1 MSNENENDNPDSKQ
15 PLRLSKPGKLELRK
29 TVDAGQVKQSFS
41 HGRSKTVVVE
51 KRTKRTFERG
61 TTGKMA
67 AVPNQELAEGLANL
81 KKSTEPEDSGTPAAS
96 PSRPPKPAPS
106 RSTSGTLTASERVK
120 RMAVLEQAKARE
132 AERAIQAT
140 AEAERREAERKAR
153 EASERARQEEQR
165 QLAEA
170 EEARKQAER
179 AAETARQ
186 APAAAAAA
194 APTETKAEAPKRKDA
209 PAAGAAPAAA
219 APAPAA
225 DRARTKKGEAPP
237 RPQRGPEEA
246 PVFGRVKKAKGQEE
260 QSKKT
265 TLRAKNDSGRRR
277 SSKLSVV
284 DALEG
289 DEDRM
294 RSLSSIR
301 RQRER
306 EKQRAKEAL
315 ATQQKIIRDV
325 IVPETITVGE
335 LANRMAERSGDV
347 IRVLMKMGVM
357 ATVNQS
363 IDVDTAE
370 LVIEELGH
378 HIRRVSA
385 SDVLEGL
392 ASPIDDDGQKAPRP
406 PVVTVMG
413 HVDHGKTS
421 ILDYYRKAN
430 VVSGEAGGITQHI
443 GAYQITSPSGKVIT
457 FLDTPGHAAFT
468 EMRARGANV
477 TDMVILVVAADDGI
491 MPQTQEA
498 IAHAKAAGVPM
509 IVAVNKCDKP
519 DADPSKVEQELL
531 QYEVQVE
538 SMGGEVQVAHV
549 SALKGTG
556 MDGLLESIEL
566 QSEVLDLQANP
577 DTRASGAVVESK
589 MEKGRGSVATVLIQR
604 GKLEIG
610 DIFVAGSE
618 WGKVR
623 ALINDQ
629 GQQVKHANPSTPI
642 EVLGLNG
649 TPVAGDEFVVVESE
663 ARAREVAEFRQ
674 SKAKE
679 AASLASKGSLESMF
693 SALKDGTAE
702 ELPVVIKGDVH
713 GSVEAIIGTLQK
725 LSTDEV
731 KVNVLHQGV
740 GGITESDITLARA
753 SNAMVVGFNVR
764 ANTQARES
772 AKRDGIDIRYYS
784 IIYELVDDVKAMMS
798 GLLKPEQRENFLGYA
813 TILETFNV
821 TKVGKV
827 AGCRITEGVVKRG
840 AKVRLLRDDTVIHEG
855 TLKTLRRFKDEVR
868 EVGNGLECGMA
879 FENYQ
884 DVQVGDQIECFEIEE
899 IARQL

>member
-1 MSNENENDNPDSKQ
+1 MSNENENNNQDSKQ

-61 TTGKMA
+61 STGKMA
-67 AVPNQELAEGLANL
+67 AVPNQELAEGLASL
-81 KKSTEPEDSGTPAAS
+81 KKSTPSSDAAAPPAVRRTPAAAADS
-96 PSRPPKPAPS
+96 NDN
-106 RSTSGTLTASERVK
+106 LTASERVK

-132 AERAIQAT
+132 AERAAQLAEET
-140 AEAERREAERKAR
+140 ARREQERKAR
-153 EASERARQEEQR
+153 EASERARQDELR

-170 EEARKQAER
+170 EEARRQSERETEDAKKAAAQASKPSPRDDGPSAPIVAATAPPEAER
-179 AAETARQ
+179 
-186 APAAAAAA
+186 P
-194 APTETKAEAPKRKDA
+194 
-209 PAAGAAPAAA
+209 
-219 APAPAA
+219 
-225 DRARTKKGEAPP
+225 RTKKGEAPP

-246 PVFGRVKKAKGQEE
+246 PVFGRVKKAKGADE
-260 QSKKT
+260 QAKKT

-277 SSKLSVV
+277 SSKMSVA

-315 ATQQKIIRDV
+315 ATQQKIVREV
-325 IVPETITVGE
+325 VVPETITVGE

-363 IDVDTAE
+363 IDADTAE
-370 LVIEELGH
+370 LVVEELGH
-378 HIRRVSA
+378 EIRRVA
-385 SDVLEGL
+385 DADVLEGL
-392 ASPIDDDGQKAPRP
+392 ATPVDDAGVKAPRP

-421 ILDYYRKAN
+421 ILDFYRKAN

-443 GAYQITSPSGKVIT
+443 GAYQITAPSGKLIT

-519 DADPSKVEQELL
+519 DANPLNVEQELL

-549 SALKGTG
+549 SALKGDG
-556 MDGLLESIEL
+556 MDALLEAIEL
-566 QSEVLDLQANP
+566 QTEVLDLQANA
-577 DTRASGAVVESK
+577 DSRASGAVVESK

-604 GKLEIG
+604 GTLNIG

-629 GQQVKHANPSTPI
+629 GKQVKQAKPSTPI

-674 SKAKE
+674 AKAKE

-693 SALKDGTAE
+693 SALKEGTAE

-725 LSTDEV
+725 LSTEEV

-764 ANTQARES
+764 ANAQARES

-821 TKVGKV
+821 TKVGRV

-868 EVGNGLECGMA
+868 EVANGLECGMA

>member
-1 MSNENENDNPDSKQ
+1 MSTDNENNGQDSKQ

-61 TTGKMA
+61 STGKMA
-67 AVPNQELAEGLANL
+67 AVPNQELAEGLASL
-81 KKSTEPEDSGTPAAS
+81 KKSTPASEGGEA
-96 PSRPPKPAPS
+96 PAP
-106 RSTSGTLTASERVK
+106 RRTPTPVDANADGLTASEREK
-120 RMAVLEQAKARE
+120 RMAVLEQARAKE
-132 AERAIQAT
+132 AERAAKA
-140 AEAERREAERKAR
+140 AEDAAKRDAERKAR
-153 EASERARQEEQR
+153 EAAEKARQEELR

-170 EEARKQAER
+170 EESRRRAEQEAE
-179 AAETARQ
+179 AAKK
-186 APAAAAAA
+186 AAADKPPAR
-194 APTETKAEAPKRKDA
+194 AESPRA
-209 PAAGAAPAAA
+209 AAPAAA
-219 APAPAA
+219 APAA
-225 DRARTKKGEAPP
+225 DKARTKKGETPP

-246 PVFGRVKKAKGQEE
+246 PVFGRVKKAKGQDEGP
-260 QSKKT
+260 KKG

-277 SSKLSVV
+277 SSKMSVV

-315 ATQQKIIRDV
+315 ATQQKIVREV

-347 IRVLMKMGVM
+347 IRELMKIGVM
-357 ATVNQS
+357 ATVHQS
-363 IDVDTAE
+363 IDADTAE
-370 LVIEELGH
+370 LVVTELGH
-378 HIRRVSA
+378 EIKRVA
-385 SDVLEGL
+385 DSDVLEGL
-392 ASPIDDDGQKAPRP
+392 SVPTDDTGELVSRP

-421 ILDYYRKAN
+421 ILDFYRKAN

-443 GAYQITSPSGKVIT
+443 GAYQVQSPSGKLIT

-468 EMRARGANV
+468 EMRARGATV

-498 IAHAKAAGVPM
+498 IAHAKAAKVPM

-519 DADPSKVEQELL
+519 DANPLKVEQELL

-549 SALKGTG
+549 SALTGDG
-556 MDGLLESIEL
+556 MDALLESVEL
-566 QSEVLDLQANP
+566 QSELLDLQANE
-577 DTRASGAVVESK
+577 DSRASGAVVESK

-604 GKLEIG
+604 GTLNVG

-629 GQQVKHANPSTPI
+629 GKQVKLAKPATPI

-674 SKAKE
+674 NKAKE
-679 AASLASKGSLESMF
+679 AASLAAKGSLESMF
-693 SALKDGTAE
+693 TALKEGSAE
-702 ELPVVIKGDVH
+702 ELPIVIKGDVH

-764 ANTQARES
+764 ANAQARES

-784 IIYELVDDVKAMMS
+784 IIYELVDDVKALMS
-798 GLLKPEQRENFLGYA
+798 GLLKPEERENYLGYA
-813 TILETFNV
+813 SILETFNV
-821 TKVGKV
+821 TKVGRV
-827 AGCRITEGVVKRG
+827 AGCRITDGVVKRG

-868 EVGNGLECGMA
+868 EVANGLECGMA

-884 DVQVGDQIECFEIEE
+884 DIQVGDQIECFEIEE

>member
-1 MSNENENDNPDSKQ
+1 MSTDNENNGQESKQ

-61 TTGKMA
+61 STGKMA
-67 AVPNQELAEGLANL
+67 AVPNQELAEGLASL
-81 KKSTEPEDSGTPAAS
+81 KKAAPASEGTEA
-96 PSRPPKPAPS
+96 PAP
-106 RSTSGTLTASERVK
+106 RRTPLPIDANAEGLTASEREK
-120 RMAVLEQAKARE
+120 RLAVLEQARAKE
-132 AERAIQAT
+132 AERAAK
-140 AEAERREAERKAR
+140 AVEDAARREAERKAR
-153 EASERARQEEQR
+153 EAAEKVRHEELR

-170 EEARKQAER
+170 EEARRHAEQEAEASSK
-179 AAETARQ
+179 AAADKPARQ
-186 APAAAAAA
+186 QDKAARTEEPEAVIAP
-194 APTETKAEAPKRKDA
+194 
-209 PAAGAAPAAA
+209 PA
-219 APAPAA
+219 
-225 DRARTKKGEAPP
+225 DKARTKKGETPP

-246 PVFGRVKKAKGQEE
+246 PVFGRVKKAKAQEE
-260 QSKKT
+260 SPKKG
-265 TLRAKNDSGRRR
+265 TLRAKNDGGRRR

-315 ATQQKIIRDV
+315 ATQQKIVREV

-347 IRVLMKMGVM
+347 IRELMKIGVM

-363 IDVDTAE
+363 IDADTAE
-370 LVIEELGH
+370 LVVTELGH
-378 HIRRVSA
+378 EIKRVA
-385 SDVLEGL
+385 DSDVLEGL
-392 ASPIDDDGQKAPRP
+392 SVPTDDAGELVSRP

-421 ILDYYRKAN
+421 ILDFYRKAN

-443 GAYQITSPSGKVIT
+443 GAYQVQSPTGKQIT

-468 EMRARGANV
+468 EMRARGATV

-498 IAHAKAAGVPM
+498 IAHAKAAKVPM

-519 DADPSKVEQELL
+519 DANPLKVEQELL
-531 QYEVQVE
+531 QHEVQVE

-549 SALKGTG
+549 SALTG
-556 MDGLLESIEL
+556 DGMEALLEAVEL
-566 QSEVLDLQANP
+566 QSELLDLQANE
-577 DTRASGAVVESK
+577 DSRASGAVVEAK

-604 GKLEIG
+604 GTLNVG
-610 DIFVAGSE
+610 DVFVAGTE

-629 GQQVKHANPSTPI
+629 GQQVKLAKPATPI

-679 AASLASKGSLESMF
+679 AASLAAKGSLESMF
-693 SALKDGTAE
+693 TALKEGSAE
-702 ELPVVIKGDVH
+702 ELPIVIKGDVH

-764 ANTQARES
+764 ANSQARDS

-784 IIYELVDDVKAMMS
+784 IIYELVDDVKALMS
-798 GLLKPEQRENFLGYA
+798 GLLKPEERESYLGYA
-813 TILETFNV
+813 SILETFNV
-821 TKVGKV
+821 TKVGRV
-827 AGCRITEGVVKRG
+827 AGCRITDGVVKRG

-868 EVGNGLECGMA
+868 EVANGLECGMA

-884 DVQVGDQIECFEIEE
+884 DIQVGDQIECFEIEE

>member
-1 MSNENENDNPDSKQ
+1 MSTDNNNNGSESKQ

-61 TTGKMA
+61 ATGKMA
-67 AVPNQELAEGLANL
+67 AVPNQELAEGLASL
-81 KKSTEPEDSGTPAAS
+81 KKSGPSSDQDRADAARRAAERAFRDDPAE
-96 PSRPPKPAPS
+96 
-106 RSTSGTLTASERVK
+106 GLTASEREK
-120 RMAVLEQAKARE
+120 RIAVLEQAKARE
-132 AERAIQAT
+132 EERAEQVA
-140 AEAERREAERKAR
+140 ADAARREQERKSR
-153 EASERARQEEQR
+153 EAAERARQDELR

-170 EEARKQAER
+170 EEARRQAER
-179 AAETARQ
+179 TTRETEAAPKAAE
-186 APAAAAAA
+186 
-194 APTETKAEAPKRKDA
+194 PTSDTQSKEVLADA
-209 PAAGAAPAAA
+209 SVE
-219 APAPAA
+219 PAA
-225 DRARTKKGEAPP
+225 DKVRTKKGETPP
-237 RPQRGPEEA
+237 RPLRGPEEA
-246 PVFGRVKKAKGQEE
+246 PVFGRVKKGKGSDDQG
-260 QSKKT
+260 KKT

-277 SSKLSVV
+277 SSRLSVA

-315 ATQQKIIRDV
+315 ATQQKIVREV

-347 IRVLMKMGVM
+347 IRELMKMGVM

-363 IDVDTAE
+363 IDADTAE
-370 LVIEELGH
+370 LVVAELGH
-378 HIRRVSA
+378 TIRRVA
-385 SDVLEGL
+385 DSDVLEGL
-392 ASPIDDDGQKAPRP
+392 NAPTDAAGAVAPRP

-421 ILDYYRKAN
+421 ILDFYRKAN

-443 GAYQITSPSGKVIT
+443 GAYQVQSAGGKLIT

-491 MPQTQEA
+491 MPQTEEA
-498 IAHAKAAGVPM
+498 IAHAKAANVPL
-509 IVAVNKCDKP
+509 IVAVNKCDRP
-519 DADPSKVEQELL
+519 DANPMLVEQALL
-531 QYEVQVE
+531 QHEVQVE

-549 SALKGTG
+549 SALNGDG
-556 MDGLLESIEL
+556 MDTLLEAIEL
-566 QSEVLDLQANP
+566 QSEVLDLKANP
-577 DTRASGAVVESK
+577 NTRASGAVVEAK

-604 GKLEIG
+604 GTVNVG
-610 DIFVAGSE
+610 DVFVAGTE

-623 ALINDQ
+623 ALVNDQ
-629 GQQVKHANPSTPI
+629 GQQVKQATPATPI

-649 TPVAGDEFVVVESE
+649 TPVAGDEFIVVESE

-693 SALKDGTAE
+693 SALKEGSAE
-702 ELPVVIKGDVH
+702 ELPIVIKGDVH

-753 SNAMVVGFNVR
+753 SQAMVVGFNVR
-764 ANTQARES
+764 ANAQARDS

-784 IIYELVDDVKAMMS
+784 IIYELVDDVKALMS
-798 GLLKPEQRENFLGYA
+798 GLLKPEQRESYLGYA
-813 TILETFNV
+813 SILETFNV
-821 TKVGKV
+821 TKVGRV
-827 AGCRITEGVVKRG
+827 AGCRITDGVVKRG

-868 EVGNGLECGMA
+868 EVANGLECGMA

-884 DVQVGDQIECFEIEE
+884 DIQVGDQIECFEIEE
-899 IARQL
+899 IAREL

>member
-1 MSNENENDNPDSKQ
+1 MSNENENNNPESKQ

-61 TTGKMA
+61 STGKMA

-81 KKSTEPEDSGTPAAS
+81 KKSTGSGDGGEAAS
-96 PSRPPKPAPS
+96 SPRRTPTPAPS
-106 RSTSGTLTASERVK
+106 SNANDNLTASERVK

-132 AERAIQAT
+132 AERAAEAA

-153 EASERARQEEQR
+153 EASERARQEELR

-170 EEARKQAER
+170 EEARRQAER
-179 AAETARQ
+179 EAEDARAAAQQETAKP
-186 APAAAAAA
+186 AP
-194 APTETKAEAPKRKDA
+194 KAEAPKKSA
-209 PAAGAAPAAA
+209 SASPAAEAPAAA
-219 APAPAA
+219 PA

-260 QSKKT
+260 QNKKT

-277 SSKLSVV
+277 SSKLSVA

-315 ATQQKIIRDV
+315 ATQQKIIREV

-347 IRVLMKMGVM
+347 IRSLMKMGVM

-363 IDVDTAE
+363 IDADTAE

-378 HIRRVSA
+378 QIRRVA
-385 SDVLEGL
+385 DSDVLEGL
-392 ASPIDDDGQKAPRP
+392 ATPIDDDGAKAPRP

-421 ILDYYRKAN
+421 ILDFYRKAN

-443 GAYQITSPSGKVIT
+443 GAYQIAAPSGKVIT

-519 DADPSKVEQELL
+519 DADPLKVEQELL

-556 MDGLLESIEL
+556 MDALLEAVEL

-604 GKLEIG
+604 GTLGIG

-629 GQQVKHANPSTPI
+629 GKQVKQAEPSTPI

-674 SKAKE
+674 AKAKE

-693 SALKDGTAE
+693 SALKEGTAE

-764 ANTQARES
+764 ANAQARES

-798 GLLKPEQRENFLGYA
+798 GLLKPEQRESFLGYA

-821 TKVGKV
+821 TKVGRV

-868 EVGNGLECGMA
+868 EVANGLECGMA

>member
-1 MSNENENDNPDSKQ
+1 MV
-15 PLRLSKPGKLELRK
+15 LSASLARPAKPKS
-29 TVDAGQVKQSFS
+29 QQ
-41 HGRSKTVVVE
+41 
-51 KRTKRTFERG
+51 RTAAKPI
-61 TTGKMA
+61 A
-67 AVPNQELAEGLANL
+67 AV
-81 KKSTEPEDSGTPAAS
+81 
-96 PSRPPKPAPS
+96 R
-106 RSTSGTLTASERVK
+106 K
-120 RMAVLEQAKARE
+120 R
-132 AERAIQAT
+132 
-140 AEAERREAERKAR
+140 RK
-153 EASERARQEEQR
+153 
-165 QLAEA
+165 
-170 EEARKQAER
+170 
-179 AAETARQ
+179 ETARQ
-186 APAAAAAA
+186 RQRRRAMELRAAREAKQVRPEMIIVPEDNLTVQELADMLSVESSEIIKSLFFKGIIA
-194 APTETKAEAPKRKDA
+194 TVTQSLDMSTVETVAEEFGVPVLQD
-209 PAAGAAPAAA
+209 
-219 APAPAA
+219 
-225 DRARTKKGEAPP
+225 DV
-237 RPQRGPEEA
+237 EEA
-246 PVFGRVKKAKGQEE
+246 A
-260 QSKKT
+260 KKT
-265 TLRAKNDSGRRR
+265 F
-277 SSKLSVV
+277 
-284 DALEG
+284 EMIE
-289 DEDRM
+289 DEDRDH
-294 RSLSSIR
+294 LIR
-301 RQRER
+301 
-306 EKQRAKEAL
+306 
-315 ATQQKIIRDV
+315 
-325 IVPETITVGE
+325 
-335 LANRMAERSGDV
+335 
-347 IRVLMKMGVM
+347 
-357 ATVNQS
+357 
-363 IDVDTAE
+363 
-370 LVIEELGH
+370 
-378 HIRRVSA
+378 
-385 SDVLEGL
+385 
-392 ASPIDDDGQKAPRP
+392 RP

-421 ILDYYRKAN
+421 LLDAIRQAR
-430 VVSGEAGGITQHI
+430 VAAGEAGGITQHI

-468 EMRARGANV
+468 EMRARGADV

-509 IVAVNKCDKP
+509 IVAVNKVDKP

-577 DTRASGAVVESK
+577 DSRASGAVVESK

-764 ANTQARES
+764 ANAQARES

-868 EVGNGLECGMA
+868 EVANGLECGMA

>member
-1 MSNENENDNPDSKQ
+1 MSNENENNNQDSKQ

-61 TTGKMA
+61 STGKMA

-81 KKSTEPEDSGTPAAS
+81 KKSTGAGDGGDAAAS
-96 PSRPPKPAPS
+96 PRRTPTPAPS
-106 RSTSGTLTASERVK
+106 SNANDNLTASERVK

-132 AERAIQAT
+132 AERAAEVA
-140 AEAERREAERKAR
+140 AEAERRESERKAR
-153 EASERARQEEQR
+153 EASEHARQEELR

-170 EEARKQAER
+170 EEARRQAER
-179 AAETARQ
+179 EAEEARAAADKEASKPASKSDAPKSRVEQAPVEAAE
-186 APAAAAAA
+186 PV
-194 APTETKAEAPKRKDA
+194 P
-209 PAAGAAPAAA
+209 
-219 APAPAA
+219 

-260 QSKKT
+260 QNKKT

-277 SSKLSVV
+277 SSKMSVA

-315 ATQQKIIRDV
+315 ATQQKIIREV

-363 IDVDTAE
+363 IDADTAE

-378 HIRRVSA
+378 QIRRVA
-385 SDVLEGL
+385 DADVLEGL
-392 ASPIDDDGQKAPRP
+392 ATPTDDEGVKQPRP

-421 ILDYYRKAN
+421 ILDFYRKAN

-443 GAYQITSPSGKVIT
+443 GAYQITAPSGKVIT

-519 DADPSKVEQELL
+519 DADPLKVEQELL

-556 MDGLLESIEL
+556 METLLEAIEL

-604 GKLEIG
+604 GTLGIG

-629 GQQVKHANPSTPI
+629 GKQVKQAEPSTPI

-693 SALKDGTAE
+693 SALKEGTAE

-764 ANTQARES
+764 ANAQARES

-798 GLLKPEQRENFLGYA
+798 GLLKPEQRESFLGYA

-821 TKVGKV
+821 TKVGRV

-868 EVGNGLECGMA
+868 EVANGLECGMA